1 MRLDLYLVEK
11 GYAPTR
17 EKAQA
22 LIMAGLVLVEGK
34 SVSKPGTQIKE
45 GQRVEVKEPP
55 RYVSRGGYKLEGAL
69 HRFNL
74 KVEGLSLIHI

>member
-22 LIMAGLVLVEGK
+22 MIMAGLVLVEGK
-34 SVSKPGTQIKE
+34 RAEKPGMKIKE
-45 GQRVEVKEPP
+45 GQRVEVSQPP
-55 RYVSRGGYKLEGAL
+55 KYVSRGEKNSKVL
-69 HRFNL
+69 L
-74 KVEGLSLIHI
+74 KDLGSR